1 NIDAKHAHVDELHQ
15 RLRSF
20 LEQYDF
26 ITINTPK
33 TDYSPYIVN
42 FSVSGMNSDDILY
55 TLDEA
60 GICIS
65 TKSADVAKAKLPS
78 RILYAMSQ
86 CENHATSGV
95 RISLSHLTTEAEFTY
110 LLDNLA
116 TIFNNK

>member
-1 NIDAKHAHVDELHQ
+1 LD
-15 RLRSF
+15 
-20 LEQYDF
+20 QYDF

-33 TDYSPYIVN
+33 TNYSPYIVN
-42 FSVSGMNSDDILY
+42 FSVSGMNSDNILY
-55 TLDEA
+55 TLDQA

-95 RISLSHLTTEAEFTY
+95 RISLSHLTTDAEFSY
-110 LLDNLA
+110 LLDNL
-116 TIFNNK
+116 TEIFKK